1 MAARLHGRRDRRP
14 AEGRRAAGAR
24 PGAPPAQRRR
34 TRALLYT
41 EWPGDEAHREGAAA
55 GHHDK
60 RHEILAGTTGL
71 TADPPKT
78 VPP

>member
-1 MAARLHGRRDRRP
+1 MIAAQPRDGGP
-14 AEGRRAAGAR
+14 PGQDRAYFRHSADC
-24 PGAPPAQRRR
+24 

-41 EWPGDEAHREGAAA
+41 EWPSDEAHQEAAEA

-60 RHEILAGTTGL
+60 GHEIFAGTTGRR
-71 TADPPKT
+71 ADPPKA

>member
-1 MAARLHGRRDRRP
+1 MIAAQPRDGGHP
-14 AEGRRAAGAR
+14 GQDRAHFRHSADG
-24 PGAPPAQRRR
+24 

-41 EWPGDEAHREGAAA
+41 EWPSDEAHREAAEA
-55 GHHDK
+55 SHHDK

-78 VPP
+78 IPP

>member
-1 MAARLHGRRDRRP
+1 VIAAQPREGGLQGQDRAHLRH
-14 AEGRRAAGAR
+14 RADG
-24 PGAPPAQRRR
+24 

-41 EWPGDEAHREGAAA
+41 EWSIGEAHREAAE
-55 GHHDK
+55 GGYHDK

-71 TADPPKT
+71 TADPPKA